1 MKKIIVCLSLLL
13 LSAAVFA
20 SSDEAVLR
28 TDYYQ
33 NGNLKYAGY
42 MKVHPEAGEIPHGYW
57 QYFHPNGFLK
67 SAGLFKDGYRA
78 KVWTNFFENGAV
90 ESYGPYDKGLKDGKW
105 RLFYK
110 SGAKM
115 AEGKYSDGKAK
126 GTWTYWHTN
135 GVVET
140 EGDFKEGK
148 RVGKRTYYDARGNKL
163 WYGRY
168 ENDEKEG
175 EWRLDEKD
183 KTTIA
188 FYKGGLLIGQK
199 EEVYYPNGDIK
210 EKIESEVIFGQLT
223 GSQIKTVYAE
233 DEVMASQGLLFQG
246 TPYGVWRYY
255 ENGKLEQKET
265 GGVPEALQEHRR
277 VLTAAQAQ
285 AAARAQAAKEQP
297 QSGAQPNNTYQ
308 NVVPQDPENFQYGP
322 RKFEVIMQPPTQLEM
337 TVTTDAGR
345 SVDLNENNYD
355 VTRDNPRSFEALR
368 QMAARA
374 REQKAAEEMSE
385 DNKEKE

>member
-1 MKKIIVCLSLLL
+1 MKKVFALILSL
-13 LSAAVFA
+13 AIA
-20 SSDEAVLR
+20 SSLFAADEPVLK
-28 TDYYQ
+28 TDYYP
-33 NGNLKYAGY
+33 NGNLQYAGY
-42 MKVHPEAGEIPHGYW
+42 TVVKGEAGQIPHGYW
-57 QYFHPNGFLK
+57 QYFYPNGFLK
-67 SAGLFKDGYRA
+67 SCGYYKEGYRA
-78 KVWTNFFENGAV
+78 KVWTNFFSNGKV
-90 ESYGPYDKGLKDGKW
+90 ESYGPYDEGKQDGRW
-105 RLFYK
+105 YFFYPVGVK
-110 SGAKM
+110 K
-115 AEGKYSDGKAK
+115 AEGKFSDGLAK
-126 GTWTYWHTN
+126 GTWIYWHTN
-135 GVVET
+135 GVLET